1 MDLEHR
7 SAVGVLPSHLA
18 TESTLN
24 LLKDAGLS
32 LDKITLVARTADNDD
47 DGVISENQFI
57 RHQTVER
64 LGKGA
69 LDGGMFGAVGGLL
82 LGLASLVLPGIGTVG
97 VIGARGVVLLGTA
110 VGSLYGAVGGSLLGA
125 AFGNSMSKEQ
135 SDVYSNSLL
144 QGNYLVFV
152 EGTDDEIHS
161 AEEVLKTQGIQDWG
175 IYDML

>member
-1 MDLEHR
+1 MDLEHK

-32 LDKITLVARTADNDD
+32 LDKITLVARTAGEEDD
-47 DGVISENQFI
+47 AISENQFI
-57 RHQTVER
+57 RNQTIER

-69 LDGGMFGAVGGLL
+69 VDGGMFGAVGGLL
-82 LGLASLVLPGIGTVG
+82 IGLASLVLPGIGTVG
-97 VIGARGVVLLGTA
+97 VIGARGVLLIGTA

-125 AFGNSMSKEQ
+125 AFGNNMSKEQ

-144 QGNYLVFV
+144 QGNYLVFI
-152 EGTDDEIHS
+152 EGTNDEIHS
-161 AEEVLKTQGIQDWG
+161 AEEVLKTQGVQNWG
-175 IYDML
+175 IYDVL

>member
-32 LDKITLVARTADNDD
+32 LDKITLVARTADDNDHD
-47 DGVISENQFI
+47 TIPEDQFI
-57 RHQTVER
+57 RHRTIER

-69 LDGGMFGAVGGLL
+69 LDGGIFGAVGGLL
-82 LGLASLVLPGIGTVG
+82 IGLASLVLPGIGTVG
-97 VIGARGVVLLGTA
+97 VIGARGVLLLGTA

-125 AFGNSMSKEQ
+125 AFGNNMSIEQ
-135 SDVYSNSLL
+135 SRVYSNSLV

-152 EGTDDEIHS
+152 EGTDDEIHC
-161 AEEVLKTQGIQDWG
+161 AEEILKTQGVEDWG
-175 IYDML
+175 VYDML

>member
-1 MDLEHR
+1 MDIEHK

-32 LDKITLVARTADNDD
+32 LDKVTLVARTADDD
-47 DGVISENQFI
+47 DEAISENQFI
-57 RHQTVER
+57 RHQTIER

-82 LGLASLVLPGIGTVG
+82 IGLASLVLPGIGTVG
-97 VIGARGVVLLGTA
+97 VIGARGVLLLGTA

-125 AFGNSMSKEQ
+125 AFGNNMSIEQ
-135 SDVYSNSLL
+135 SRVYSDSLV
-144 QGNYLVFV
+144 QGNYLVFI
-152 EGTDDEIHS
+152 EGTNDEIHC
-161 AEEVLKTQGIQDWG
+161 AEEVLKTQGVQDWG
-175 IYDML
+175 VYDML